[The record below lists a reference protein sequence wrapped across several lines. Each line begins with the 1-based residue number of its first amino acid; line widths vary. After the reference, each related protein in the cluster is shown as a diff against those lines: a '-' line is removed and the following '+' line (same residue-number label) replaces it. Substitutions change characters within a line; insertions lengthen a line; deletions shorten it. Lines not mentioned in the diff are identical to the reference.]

1 MTTFRIV
8 LEGTTLAGFDPESVR
23 PQLAALIKSTEE
35 AAGRLLSGKS
45 STVKSGVDQA
55 TALRY
60 TEALRAIGVDCRIES
75 EASVV
80 HVEDDDAPQRTRG
93 QQIVDMFMVDA
104 GDSKRHRVVVDYVFP
119 GQRRSDVR
127 SRLAKLLGQ
136 TYLVAGDLLDGHPR
150 TVKSAIDE
158 ATATSLR
165 RQLTSIGVVSHVEDD
180 DTPPPTQSEQS
191 IQLQWRWSV
200 LILGSLLLILAAM
213 QGASS

>member
-104 GDSKRHRVVVDYVFP
+104 GDSKRHRSLWTMCFRVN
-119 GQRRSDVR
+119 G
-127 SRLAKLLGQ
+127 
-136 TYLVAGDLLDGHPR
+136 
-150 TVKSAIDE
+150 E
-158 ATATSLR
+158 ATCGPDSR
-165 RQLTSIGVVSHVEDD
+165 SFWVR
-180 DTPPPTQSEQS
+180 P
-191 IQLQWRWSV
+191 
-200 LILGSLLLILAAM
+200 ILWLAIYSTAIPER
-213 QGASS
+213 